1 MGNGGT
7 CSPPGSCEW
16 KSWVLRRLRNGV
28 VADIKM
34 IPGGNS
40 GRPSSGIV
48 LAGLIWL
55 SISQLLVRQGYV
67 WQKSTELRCVNE
79 LSKRLR
85 GEMVEPKHNLSVP
98 IPLLG

>member
-1 MGNGGT
+1 
-7 CSPPGSCEW
+7 
-16 KSWVLRRLRNGV
+16 
-28 VADIKM
+28 M

-40 GRPSSGIV
+40 SRPSSGIV

-98 IPLLG
+98 IPSLFRPLFRPLEKRRHETIVEF

>member
-1 MGNGGT
+1 
-7 CSPPGSCEW
+7 
-16 KSWVLRRLRNGV
+16 
-28 VADIKM
+28 M

-40 GRPSSGIV
+40 SRPSSGIV

-98 IPLLG
+98 IPFVGLRPDVLESEAES